1 MSDSVLFHAA
11 KVENTCYSDF
21 KQMFHLCYN
30 YDIAHFF
37 VVLYNK
43 VYLCVLCRHRCVI
56 LTFAG
61 LCDKSSEYHCAGDN
75 GMRAGMGES
84 FCVMS

>member
-11 KVENTCYSDF
+11 KVENTCYSGF
-21 KQMFHLCYN
+21 KQIFHLCYN

-43 VYLCVLCRHRCVI
+43 VTFVFCGGSVVL
-56 LTFAG
+56 
-61 LCDKSSEYHCAGDN
+61 Y
-75 GMRAGMGES
+75 
-84 FCVMS
+84 

>member
-11 KVENTCYSDF
+11 KVENTCYSGF

-37 VVLYNK
+37 
-43 VYLCVLCRHRCVI
+43 CRI
-56 LTFAG
+56 IQ
-61 LCDKSSEYHCAGDN
+61 
-75 GMRAGMGES
+75 
-84 FCVMS
+84 